1 MPVSLLGSLG
11 TPPTKTPLHG
21 DQVAGVQALREMF
34 GLAVGHTGHEEPEH
48 LIPFIPLLHDER
60 PPALGLRTLAVL

>member
-1 MPVSLLGSLG
+1 M
-11 TPPTKTPLHG
+11 PLHG

-34 GLAVGHTGHEEPEH
+34 GLAVGHTGPEEPEH